1 MKRREVIGAAMLAAS
16 TTWVTPISAQQFP
29 TKPIR
34 IVLGFPPGGS
44 NDAFARLLGVKL
56 AERLGQPVIIDTRPG
71 ASGIIA
77 SEHVAASAPDGHT
90 LMLIATSHTANP
102 SLYRLKYD
110 TEKAFTPIAQLG
122 AGAYMMVVPPGSP
135 ARNMKELI
143 EQARAN
149 PGKLTMPHGGVG
161 TFQHMVSAMLL
172 SMTGMDVLLVPYKGG
187 GPALTDIV
195 GGNSHMSLNALA
207 HYPVYVPS
215 GKLRALGVT
224 SRERVAAYPD
234 LPAIAETVPGYEAE
248 SWWGIVG
255 PAGMPRAVVDRLS
268 NEITAAC
275 NSPEMLEMFRKEGG
289 RPIKRTGADF
299 GKYLSSEI
307 AKWANVVK
315 DGKIKVEP
323 V

>member
-1 MKRREVIGAAMLAAS
+1 ME
-16 TTWVTPISAQQFP
+16 
-29 TKPIR
+29 
-34 IVLGFPPGGS
+34 
-44 NDAFARLLGVKL
+44 RLL
-56 AERLGQPVIIDTRPG
+56 Q
-71 ASGIIA
+71 
-77 SEHVAASAPDGHT
+77 
-90 LMLIATSHTANP
+90 
-102 SLYRLKYD
+102 RLKGP
-110 TEKAFTPIAQLG
+110 APGRAIAQLG
-122 AGAYMMVVPPGSP
+122 AGAYMMVVPPSSP
-135 ARNMKELI
+135 ARNMRELI

-215 GKLRALGVT
+215 GKLRVLGVT

-255 PAGMPRAVVDRLS
+255 PAGMPRVVVDRLS

-275 NSPEMLEMFRKEGG
+275 NSPEMLEMFKKEGG